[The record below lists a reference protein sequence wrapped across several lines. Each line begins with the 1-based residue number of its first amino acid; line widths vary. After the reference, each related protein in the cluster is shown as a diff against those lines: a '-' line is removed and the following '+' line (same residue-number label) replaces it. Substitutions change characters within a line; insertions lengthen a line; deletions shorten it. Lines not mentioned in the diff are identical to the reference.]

1 MFGNY
6 QESFKYYYTR
16 FHMHFH
22 IKEQFNQLVDVLLLD
37 QLFNL
42 FADSNYLESCACQHE
57 VIVIKQLPVSQFDN
71 YSVKNTIEVFVY
83 G

>member
-1 MFGNY
+1 
-6 QESFKYYYTR
+6 
-16 FHMHFH
+16 MHFH

-42 FADSNYLESCACQHE
+42 FADSNYLESCACQHK

-71 YSVKNTIEVFVY
+71 YSVENTIEVFVY
-83 G
+83 S